1 MQRISEYLSQA
12 ITRPASAPPSYDDAM
27 KIVNEAFEIS
37 DEEEEEDRDV
47 EPVREDHL
55 PPEYTEIPR
64 PDEEVRIFD
73 HLPPDYTEIPRP
85 DEEVRI

>member
-64 PDEEVRIFD
+64 PDEEVRICMITQYVCGAVNC
-73 HLPPDYTEIPRP
+73 L
-85 DEEVRI
+85 